1 VASETLTN
9 GVMRPAPLAAIA
21 AAFAW
26 VAATRLRASIAL
38 VIVALACFLPGQSTI
53 PPVDRDEARYAQ
65 ATTQMLETGDFVDI
79 RLHDEPRHF
88 QPAGIYWLQALSVA
102 LLSDAVPG
110 PIWMHRLPSLIG
122 ACLVVLLTAWAAGPL
137 GDRRIALLA
146 GLLMAACLL
155 LNVEAR
161 LAKTDAVL
169 NAAILACQGVLLR
182 LYFRD
187 RMDRAA
193 PLSWALIFWAALG
206 VGVLVKGPILPL
218 VIGATIIAASLLA
231 RSAGWLRGL
240 RPLLGLPL
248 ALLIAL
254 PWHVA
259 IWFAT
264 DGAFYTK
271 ALSYSVTDKI
281 TTGMQSHGGPP
292 GYYLALFAV
301 TAWPLAAVFVTALPA
316 LWRERRSV
324 LVAFLAAWVLPVW
337 LIYELIATKLP
348 HYMLPLYPAIAIAC
362 ASAIVGGR
370 IDMERIWVRTLL
382 ILAAVGPFLFAVGAA
397 VTLYYLQAAL
407 PIDVIVLSVLVLC
420 GVVAAVDLI
429 RQHDLLS
436 ASLALAAVVA
446 PLTYAA
452 ILGAVAPRLETLWLS
467 PRLAAATVAVSG
479 CPNPAVIAAGN
490 NEASLI
496 FAVGTD
502 IRFGDGKEAGAFL
515 GGGGCRAAIVAK
527 AREGDFLAE
536 LAARKLTPGPVER
549 VAGINIANGRSL
561 DFGVYG
567 APQKLGKGAGT
578 VY

>member
-1 VASETLTN
+1 MTN
-9 GVMRPAPLAAIA
+9 GVTRPSALAGIA

-26 VAATRLRASIAL
+26 IAATRLRSTIAL
-38 VIVALACFLPGQSTI
+38 VIVALACFLAGQSTI

-79 RLHDEPRHF
+79 RLHDQPRHF
-88 QPAGIYWLQALSVA
+88 QPAGIYWLQAISVA
-102 LLSDAVPG
+102 LLSDEVPG

-169 NAAILACQGVLLR
+169 NATIIACQGVLLR

-187 RMDRAA
+187 KGDSAA
-193 PLSWALIFWAALG
+193 PLGWALIFWIALG

-218 VIGATIIAASLLA
+218 VIGSTIIAASLLA

-240 RPLLGLPL
+240 RPLIGLPL
-248 ALLIAL
+248 ALVIAL
-254 PWHVA
+254 PWYVA

-271 ALSYSVTDKI
+271 ALSYSVTNKI

-316 LWRERRSV
+316 LWRERRSK
-324 LVAFLAAWVLPVW
+324 LVTLLAAWVLPVW

-362 ASAIVGGR
+362 AWAIIGGR
-370 IDMERIWVRTLL
+370 IDIERIWVRALL
-382 ILAAVGPFLFAVGAA
+382 ILAAIGPFFFVVGAA
-397 VTLYYLQAAL
+397 VALYYVQAEL
-407 PIDVIVLSVLVLC
+407 PLDVAVLSVAVLC

-429 RQHDLLS
+429 RQRDLLP
-436 ASLALAAVVA
+436 AWLVLTAIVA

-467 PRLAAATVAVSG
+467 PRLAAATVAVSS
-479 CPNPAVIAAGN
+479 CPDPAVISVGN
-490 NEASLI
+490 DEASLI
-496 FAVGTD
+496 FAVGTE
-502 IRFGDGKEAGAFL
+502 IRFGSGKEAGAFL
-515 GGGGCRAAIVAK
+515 AEGGCRAAIVEK

-536 LAARKLTPGPVER
+536 LAARNVRPGPVQR
-549 VAGINIANGRSL
+549 VAGINIANGRRL

-567 APQKLGKGAGT
+567 APGN
-578 VY
+578 